1 MQLTIENV
9 KTNSSG
15 KSLSVTAGGKSYL
28 AKTGCG
34 IQAGMTIDAELKESF
49 YNGKTLIWIEKFKP
63 VNGSAG
69 PQVRNTADGSEG
81 AAPRTPTAVAAPV
94 WLPFASNTVAHAINA
109 GIITAPNHI
118 EAWTRAVKEAFQKVI
133 AE

>member
-9 KTNSSG
+9 KTNPSG
-15 KSLSVTAGGKSYL
+15 KSLAVTAGGKNYL

-34 IQAGMTIDAELKESF
+34 LQAGMTIDAELKESF
-49 YNGKTLIWIEKFKP
+49 FNGKSNIWIEQYKR
-63 VNGSAG
+63 VNGSAA
-69 PQVRNTADGSEG
+69 PQAPAATGGGSEANARQPAG
-81 AAPRTPTAVAAPV
+81 AAPV